1 VVVSYIEIADLA
13 FTYEDL
19 VMRFDLAVEQGAVMA
34 IIGPS
39 GAGKSTLLALIGG
52 FETALGG
59 AVVID
64 GVDVTDLPPA
74 ERPVTTLFQDHNLF
88 AHLSVAQNV
97 GLGLHPGLRLSAAD
111 RAAVARA
118 LDQVGLTGFEDR
130 LPGQLSGGERQRVAI
145 ARCILRKRPV
155 LMLDEAFAALGP
167 ALRREMLSL
176 VLDLK
181 LRENLTILMVTHDP
195 VDAAFAADRTAFI
208 AAGQVVTSGATDDV
222 LASRHPVIRDYLG
235 T

>member
-1 VVVSYIEIADLA
+1 MSYIEIAGLQ

-19 VMRFDLAVEQGAVMA
+19 VMRFDLGVEQGEVMA

-52 FETALGG
+52 FEAAQAGSI
-59 AVVID
+59 VIAGED
-64 GVDVTDLPPA
+64 ITDLAPDA
-74 ERPVTTLFQDHNLF
+74 RPVTTLFQDHNLF

-97 GLGLHPGLRLSAAD
+97 GLGLHPGLRLSAED
-111 RAAVARA
+111 RVAVAWG

-167 ALRREMLSL
+167 ALRREMLQL
-176 VLDLK
+176 VLGLK
-181 LRENLTILMVTHDP
+181 DRNGLTVLMVTHDP
-195 VDAAFAADRTAFI
+195 ADAAFAADHTSFI
-208 AAGQVVTSGATDDV
+208 AAGQVVMSGPTAAV
-222 LASRHPVIRDYLG
+222 LASSHPAIRDYLG

>member
-1 VVVSYIEIADLA
+1 MGYIEISDLA

-19 VMRFDLAVEQGAVMA
+19 VMRFDLSVERGAVVA

-52 FETALGG
+52 FEEPLGG
-59 AVVID
+59 SVSID
-64 GVDVTDLPPA
+64 GRDITGLSPA
-74 ERPVTTLFQDHNLF
+74 GRPVTTLFQDHNLF
-88 AHLSVAQNV
+88 AHLTVVQNI
-97 GLGLHPGLRLSAAD
+97 GLGLHPGLRLTAED
-111 RAAVARA
+111 RAAVAWA
-118 LDQVGLTGFEDR
+118 LGEVGLTGFEDR

-176 VLDLK
+176 VLALK
-181 LRENLTILMVTHDP
+181 ARENLTVLMVTHDP
-195 VDAAFAADRTAFI
+195 ADAAFAADITAFVS
-208 AAGQVVTSGATDDV
+208 AGKIVSTGPTPEILAATDP
-222 LASRHPVIRDYLG
+222 AIRAYLG

>member
-1 VVVSYIEIADLA
+1 MSYIEIAGLQC
-13 FTYEDL
+13 TYEDL
-19 VMRFDLAVEQGAVMA
+19 VMRFDLGVEQGEVMA

-52 FETALGG
+52 FEAAQAGSI
-59 AVVID
+59 VID
-64 GVDVTDLPPA
+64 GEDITDLAPDA
-74 ERPVTTLFQDHNLF
+74 RPVTTLFQDHNLF

-97 GLGLHPGLRLSAAD
+97 GLGLHPGLRLSAED
-111 RAAVARA
+111 RVAVAWC
-118 LDQVGLTGFEDR
+118 LEQVGLTGFEDR

-167 ALRREMLSL
+167 ALRREMLQL
-176 VLDLK
+176 VLGLK
-181 LRENLTILMVTHDP
+181 DRNGLTVLMVTHDP
-195 VDAAFAADRTAFI
+195 ADAAFAAYRTSFI
-208 AAGQVVTSGATDDV
+208 AEGRVVLSGETAAV
-222 LASRHPVIRDYLG
+222 LASLHPAIRDYLG